1 MIANSKRWLKTLVV
15 IKDNSLN
22 GEKYNSNSDKWI
34 HTLPR
39 ENNSNSDKLIHTLPR
54 ENNSNSDKWIHILPR
69 ENKKYFLK
77 NYSLITALFI
87 VGLMFVSVIKNETR
101 NLQKNINIF
110 QNSINSLKV
119 DLHQESLDYE
129 IITSPEN
136 LTILAKEYLEVN
148 LVPYKRPQIQEL
160 KKAEAY
166 IKNENENENKK
177 LKTGIKENIFKT
189 IKKKRVELAKLKKI
203 YSNPKEIPAEM
214 RLALGKKI
222 QTKKN
227 EIYQFYKNPK
237 ETVRME
243 KTQKWVLF
251 QLAKL
256 FVGIPIVPGK

>member
-39 ENNSNSDKLIHTLPR
+39 ENNSNS
-54 ENNSNSDKWIHILPR
+54 EKWIHILPR

-110 QNSINSLKV
+110 QNSINNLKV

-148 LVPYKRPQIQEL
+148 LVPYKRFQIQEL
-160 KKAEAY
+160 EKAKTY
-166 IKNENENENKK
+166 IKSENKN
-177 LKTGIKENIFKT
+177 LKTE
-189 IKKKRVELAKLKKI
+189 IKKK
-203 YSNPKEIPAEM
+203 Y
-214 RLALGKKI
+214 
-222 QTKKN
+222 
-227 EIYQFYKNPK
+227 F
-237 ETVRME
+237 
-243 KTQKWVLF
+243 
-251 QLAKL
+251 
-256 FVGIPIVPGK
+256 